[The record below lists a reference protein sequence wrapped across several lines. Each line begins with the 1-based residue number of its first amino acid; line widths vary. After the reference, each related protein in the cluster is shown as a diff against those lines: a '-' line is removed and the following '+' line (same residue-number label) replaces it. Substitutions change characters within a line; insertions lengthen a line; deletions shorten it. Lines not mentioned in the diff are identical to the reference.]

1 MTIYSKTVKWKT
13 ALLAMVFSH
22 SILADGISW
31 STEGPSAPDTGD
43 GTEFGRTFLSFTM
56 PLGERER
63 GQESIRSAFH
73 VDITEFRW
81 SGTTAAQNDYY
92 WISMPLEYRQQ
103 RGRSS
108 EFIVHA
114 EPGFMTDMNVL
125 SSDSLAVNLDLIG
138 RVYRRSGS
146 FWQLGLTVDRTFG
159 DLNPRPI
166 IGVAFKP
173 TRDTEVLLGFPKT
186 RIQTAWNEALSSYL
200 RIAPEGGVWEEEI
213 DGQTGTYR
221 TAYSNWK
228 LGFGVDFHWQRGFWL
243 NAEIGQLRH
252 RRIWSYDADATKRVA
267 TPAEDRYWQV
277 GIDLRY

>member
-103 RGRSS
+103 RGRSC
-108 EFIVHA
+108 
-114 EPGFMTDMNVL
+114 
-125 SSDSLAVNLDLIG
+125 
-138 RVYRRSGS
+138 
-146 FWQLGLTVDRTFG
+146 
-159 DLNPRPI
+159 
-166 IGVAFKP
+166 
-173 TRDTEVLLGFPKT
+173 
-186 RIQTAWNEALSSYL
+186 
-200 RIAPEGGVWEEEI
+200 
-213 DGQTGTYR
+213 
-221 TAYSNWK
+221 
-228 LGFGVDFHWQRGFWL
+228 
-243 NAEIGQLRH
+243 
-252 RRIWSYDADATKRVA
+252 
-267 TPAEDRYWQV
+267 
-277 GIDLRY
+277 